1 MKRVENWSRLDL
13 GGENRPFQGR
23 GGDGTQKSA
32 MPPKS
37 TQKKGSKRGK
47 KGRARA
53 PKKSGQK
60 DLLSN
65 LAADIIGSVLGFF
78 RSVQHE
84 GSDVFPDPDYH
95 LLWDDVTFLEDAA
108 TLANVLN
115 FAACSRATRDVAL
128 GDGVW
133 APHAAAMEANLVVA
147 PREYEDYDDTGTRV
161 TRVLPEEL
169 VDPRAL
175 DPRGYAS
182 LSARERYYAV
192 RGFFDGLKKAMDE
205 LGDETRWSA
214 ADILHL
220 TRLADFCA
228 TRVED
233 ALEDDYWAGN
243 DGGLDD
249 DEIEEVLERITPSE
263 CAHLTLKCFVLPELA
278 RGGVSGHPRDILLG
292 GWPNCDPCSRSARST
307 TKFLCFVTGIAWDY
321 VEACVAGTPIVW
333 GPLLWGPIN
342 STY

>member
-1 MKRVENWSRLDL
+1 
-13 GGENRPFQGR
+13 
-23 GGDGTQKSA
+23 

-37 TQKKGSKRGK
+37 TQKKRKRGK

-84 GSDVFPDPDYH
+84 GRDVLQDPDDWSRH
-95 LLWDDVTFLEDAA
+95 WDDVSFVEDAA

-128 GDGVW
+128 SDGVW

-192 RGFFDGLKKAMDE
+192 RGFFDGLKKAIDE

-220 TRLADFCA
+220 DSLVDFCA
-228 TRVED
+228 TQVGY
-233 ALEDDYWAGN
+233 ALEDPQWA
-243 DGGLDD
+243 D
-249 DEIEEVLERITPSE
+249 IEEGIHEVFECITASA
-263 CAHLTLKCFVLPELA
+263 CARLTLECFVLPELA

-292 GWPNCDPCSRSARST
+292 GWPNCHPCSGSGST
-307 TKFLCFVTGIAWDY
+307 AEFMERLTGLEWP
-321 VEACVAGTPIVW
+321 C
-333 GPLLWGPIN
+333 
-342 STY
+342 